1 MLMLI
6 VLLLLTIMV
15 IVHLYVRVGKLQK
28 RYKNLFLGQEQTDI
42 EKLILSYR
50 QAIDDLKK
58 EQAQLKQKSS
68 KMERILNNV
77 IMGISLKR
85 YNAFK
90 DTGSDL
96 SFSLALLNKQ
106 NQGVVLTSIFGREE
120 TRVYA
125 KDVAEGK
132 SNYNLSEEEVKAL
145 SQAQQT
151 INQIEELEG

>member
-1 MLMLI
+1 MLVLI
-6 VLLLLTIMV
+6 ALLLLTIIV
-15 IVHLYVRVGKLQK
+15 IVHLHVRIGKVQK
-28 RYKNLFLGQEQTDI
+28 RYKNLFLGHEQTDI

-58 EQAQLKQKSS
+58 EQTQLKQKSS

-77 IMGISLKR
+77 IMGIGLKR

-125 KDVAEGK
+125 KDVEEGK

-151 INQIEELEG
+151 ISQIEELEG